1 MKKLLAYIL
10 PVFLL
15 SSFLLFSK
23 TNKEE
28 VEASGNRPTY
38 NIPVLS
44 GEELD
49 YSNQVFD
56 DFDNG
61 IDSSRWYIYN
71 KTWGQVN
78 GRQNGGVVPDNVFY
92 DSSEGTAILRTTGDQ
107 YADKLI
113 TPGPNAQ
120 TEGGRRTGADLVS
133 KFWTYPGRYE
143 VRMKVAPRYGACT
156 SLWTYIEYD

>member
-10 PVFLL
+10 PAFLL

-28 VEASGNRPTY
+28 VEATGNRPTY

-61 IDSSRWYIYN
+61 IDSNRWYIYN

-78 GRQNGGVVPDNVFY
+78 GRQNGGVVPDNV
-92 DSSEGTAILRTTGDQ
+92 L
-107 YADKLI
+107 
-113 TPGPNAQ
+113 
-120 TEGGRRTGADLVS
+120 
-133 KFWTYPGRYE
+133 
-143 VRMKVAPRYGACT
+143 
-156 SLWTYIEYD
+156 